1 MRLAPGARGLLAAVT
16 VLASG
21 GCLPDGLVRQSEP
34 SDPGRVQ
41 VRSLGVGGFVIRRGR
56 DVVMTAPLYSSP
68 TPLQLAGETRP
79 RTQILDRFYREHGL
93 AADMPDLRA
102 ILVGHGHYDHLMDV
116 PYFVEQGDRGPASTA
131 ASRRGASSPGTAP
144 RMAARVTALDDP
156 AHSVADFSNCLEPG
170 GDGCE
175 TAPGVKGQWVDVP
188 GTDGRV
194 RIQAFCSCHPAQVL
208 HAIHFWPGCQAH
220 DLTAPP
226 ARADDF
232 KEGEV
237 FAYLVDFMENGAPA
251 FRVYYQDAPVSRP
264 IGWVRQELVDAR
276 PVDLALLCVG
286 NFDVMRRP
294 EEVVSANL
302 RARDVV
308 LHHWEDFFD
317 PDHATLKPIPGC
329 DVNAFRKAVL
339 AEVGGDPARVQI
351 LAPGVQLNFPRPS
364 RSAEAPAPGV
374 PRGASG
380 RR

>member
-1 MRLAPGARGLLAAVT
+1 MRLRPGARGVLAAVT

-56 DVVMTAPLYSSP
+56 DVVMTAPLYSNP

-79 RTQILDRFYREHGL
+79 RTEILDRFYREHGL

-116 PYFVEQGDRGPASTA
+116 PYFVDKATVARVYGSVTTRRILAGYGPA
-131 ASRRGASSPGTAP
+131 
-144 RMAARVTALDDP
+144 MAARVTALDDP

-220 DLTAPP
+220 DLAAPP
-226 ARADDF
+226 ARADDY

-317 PDHATLKPIPGC
+317 PDHASLKPIPGC

-339 AEVGGDPARVQI
+339 AEVGGDPAHVQI

>member
-1 MRLAPGARGLLAAVT
+1 MRPAPDVRKLLLAA

-34 SDPGRVQ
+34 PDPGRVQ

-68 TPLQLAGETRP
+68 TPFQLAGEIPP
-79 RTQILDRFYREHGL
+79 RTGVLDRFYREHGL

-116 PYFVEQGDRGPASTA
+116 PYFLDKAPAARVYGSVTTRRILAGYGPA
-131 ASRRGASSPGTAP
+131 
-144 RMAARVTALDDP
+144 MAARVTALDDP
-156 AHSVADFSNCLEPG
+156 AHSVADFTNCLEPG

-175 TAPGVKGQWVDVP
+175 TVPGQAGQWLDVA
-188 GTDGRV
+188 GSGGRV

-220 DLTAPP
+220 DLPSPP
-226 ARADDF
+226 LRVGAYR
-232 KEGEV
+232 EGEV
-237 FAYLVDFMENGAPA
+237 LAFLVDFMENGAPA

-264 IGWVRQELVDAR
+264 IGWVRQDLVDSR
-276 PVDLALLCVG
+276 PVDLAFLCVG

-294 EEVVSANL
+294 EEVVSVNL
-302 RARDVV
+302 KARDVV
-308 LHHWEDFFD
+308 LHHWEEFFD
-317 PDHATLKPIPGC
+317 PKHATLKALPGC
-329 DVNAFRKAVL
+329 DVNAFRRAVV

-351 LAPGVQLNFPRPS
+351 LAPGVLLNFPR
-364 RSAEAPAPGV
+364 
-374 PRGASG
+374 
-380 RR
+380 